1 MGEEP
6 TTTVITT
13 TEEPTTTVITTTDKT
28 TTEASVCTIDDFEAD
43 DNGNCFKVVTTK
55 LNWAKEGTWAWKN
68 GDDWSYTKWK
78 DSDDIKNKDEDYAFI
93 ASSNGKWQ
101 DEDCSKKLHY
111 VCMEK

>member
-1 MGEEP
+1 MTEEPTTTVITTTEEP

-55 LNWAKEGTWAWKN
+55 LNWAN
-68 GDDWSYTKWK
+68 VSYVV
-78 DSDDIKNKDEDYAFI
+78 N
-93 ASSNGKWQ
+93 
-101 DEDCSKKLHY
+101 
-111 VCMEK
+111 